1 MKSNYEI
8 TVHGKV
14 QGVGFRYFAQKKAV
28 ENNITGFVRNAQSRM
43 VAIVAEGENSDLDT
57 FVDYLR
63 IGPTMA
69 RVNQVVVSK
78 SPYTGSFSEFE
89 VRY

>member
-14 QGVGFRYFAQKKAV
+14 QGVGFRYFAQKKAA
-28 ENNITGFVRNAQSRM
+28 EFNITGYVRNMPGR
-43 VAIVAEGENSDLDT
+43 VVLIVAEGENTDMET
-57 FVDYLR
+57 FVDHMR
-63 IGPTMA
+63 MGPTMA
-69 RVNQVVVSK
+69 RVNQVSVSK
-78 SPYTGSFSEFE
+78 SPYTGSFSAFE

>member
-14 QGVGFRYFAQKKAV
+14 QGVGFRYFAQKKAA
-28 ENNITGFVRNAQSRM
+28 EFNITGYVRNMPGR
-43 VAIVAEGENSDLDT
+43 VVLIVAEGENTDMDT
-57 FVDYLR
+57 FVDHMR
-63 IGPTMA
+63 MGPTMA
-69 RVNQVVVSK
+69 RVNQVSVSK
-78 SPYTGSFSEFE
+78 SPYTGSFSAFE

>member
-1 MKSNYEI
+1 
-8 TVHGKV
+8 
-14 QGVGFRYFAQKKAV
+14 
-28 ENNITGFVRNAQSRM
+28 M
-43 VAIVAEGENSDLDT
+43 VIIVAEGENSDLDT

-69 RVNQVVVSK
+69 RVNQVLVSK

-89 VRY
+89 LRY